1 METNPQIAYFSM
13 EIALDESIPTYSG
26 GLGILAGDTLRAA
39 ADAGLPVVGVTL
51 VYHRGYY
58 EQTIDA
64 EGRQHEH
71 PASWSPRSRLEPADA
86 TVEITLHG
94 RPVRVRA
101 WRATIHGVRGATVP
115 VYLLDTDT
123 SPNDPWDRTLTDMLY
138 GGDQRYR
145 LAQEA
150 LLGIAG
156 KALVDT
162 LTRGGIVSYHI
173 NEGHAALVVPQLVR
187 EQHHDIEAVRRR
199 CIFTTHTPVPA
210 GHDRFPRDLVEQV
223 LDRGT
228 IEALD
233 WMGELGGELNMT
245 TLALNGSHYHNA
257 VAMRHGEV
265 SRAMFPGHEIAAITN
280 GVHAGTWTSDPHA
293 ALFDRFVPDWR
304 ADNFRLRQAVGI
316 PLHDILD
323 THRANK
329 EALFVEIER
338 RTGVA
343 FDPGVFTIGFARRA
357 ATYKRA
363 DLLFSD
369 IKRLR
374 QIATER
380 GALQIVYGGKAH
392 PHDDPGKELIR
403 RVHQAMQE
411 IEPTIKAV
419 YVENYDMAFAK
430 LMVPGVDVWLNTPR
444 RPEEASGTSG
454 MKAALNGVPSLS
466 ILDGWWIEGCV
477 EGKTGWAVGT
487 IDGSP
492 EGDAPALYAQLER
505 IVPLYYHEPEQFAEI
520 MRFAIALNGSYFT
533 TERMVREYVVNAYRE
548 AAVPKEIIGSTIAA
562 A

>member
-13 EIALDESIPTYSG
+13 EIAVDETIPTYSG

-58 EQTIDA
+58 EQTID
-64 EGRQHEH
+64 EDGRQHEN
-71 PASWSPRSRLEPADA
+71 PASWSPRARLEPADV

-94 RPVRVRA
+94 RAVRVRA
-101 WRATIHGVRGATVP
+101 WRATIHGVRGATLP

-138 GGDQRYR
+138 GGDHRYR

-156 KALVDT
+156 KALVDA
-162 LTRGGIVSYHI
+162 LTGGNIACYHM

-187 EQHHDIEAVRRR
+187 EHHHDIEAVRRR
-199 CIFTTHTPVPA
+199 CVFTTHTPVPA

-228 IEALD
+228 LEALD

-245 TLALNGSHYHNA
+245 TLALNGSNYHNA

-265 SRAMFPGHEIAAITN
+265 SRAMFPGHEIQAITN
-280 GVHAGTWTSDPHA
+280 GVHAATWVSEPHA
-293 ALFDRFVPDWR
+293 ALFDRFLPDWR
-304 ADNFRLRQAVGI
+304 ADNFRLRQAIGI
-316 PLHDILD
+316 PLHDVLD

-329 EALFVEIER
+329 EALFTEIER
-338 RTGVA
+338 RTGVE
-343 FDPGVFTIGFARRA
+343 FDPNVFTIGFARRA

-369 IKRLR
+369 LKRLC
-374 QIATER
+374 QIASER
-380 GALQIVYGGKAH
+380 GAMQIVYGGKAH

-403 RVHQAMQE
+403 RVHQAMRE
-411 IEPTIKAV
+411 LAPTIRAV
-419 YVENYDMAFAK
+419 YVENYEMSFAK

-477 EGKTGWAVGT
+477 EDKTGWAVGT

-492 EGDAPALYAQLER
+492 DGDAPALYAQLER
-505 IVPLYYHEPEQFAEI
+505 IVPLFYHEPEQFAEI
-520 MRFAIALNGSYFT
+520 MRFAISLNGSYFT
-533 TERMVREYVVNAYRE
+533 TERMVREYVINAYRE
-548 AAVPKEIIGSTIAA
+548 AAVPSEGQRATIAA